1 MTNLIRG
8 EAIKMRSTRTAIGFT
23 IAGIALMLLVVLIS
37 TLAGEPSSVSDKRDA
52 ITIAPVGILFVVFGV
67 VGATGEYRHRT
78 VAPAVLI
85 APDRLRLL
93 VARALAYGVTAAAV
107 ALAMLAVAFAVGIPL
122 MAGNDG
128 PSLELADYAGLL
140 GGGLLSAALGAIMG
154 VGFGALV
161 GNQVAGVVSV
171 LLYIFVD
178 RRPDRGGRLGP
189 DPLHGRHRGIRAG
202 RPGGRRRVR
211 FPGLAGRRWPRG
223 RCCSWAPACCANR
236 AAKWPETPH
245 APPLH

>member
-1 MTNLIRG
+1 MKNLIRG

-37 TLAGEPSSVSDKRDA
+37 TLAGEPSSVSAKRDA

-93 VARALAYGVTAAAV
+93 VARALAYGVTAAVV

-171 LLYIFVD
+171 LLYIFVID
-178 RRPDRGGRLGP
+178 GLIGVANADLIPYTVGTAASALNGLEVDDAFGFLGSLAVLAAWMLLFMGAGLLRESRREV
-189 DPLHGRHRGIRAG
+189 A
-202 RPGGRRRVR
+202 
-211 FPGLAGRRWPRG
+211 
-223 RCCSWAPACCANR
+223 
-236 AAKWPETPH
+236 
-245 APPLH
+245 

>member
-37 TLAGEPSSVSDKRDA
+37 TLAGEPSSVSAKRDA

-128 PSLELADYAGLL
+128 ASLELADYAGLL

-171 LLYIFVD
+171 LLYIFVID
-178 RRPDRGGRLGP
+178 
-189 DPLHGRHRGIRAG
+189 
-202 RPGGRRRVR
+202 
-211 FPGLAGRRWPRG
+211 GLIGV
-223 RCCSWAPACCANR
+223 ANADLIPYTVGT
-236 AAKWPETPH
+236 AA
-245 APPLH
+245 

>member
-1 MTNLIRG
+1 MINLIRG

-107 ALAMLAVAFAVGIPL
+107 ALAMLARGLRRRHTA
-122 MAGNDG
+122 DG
-128 PSLELADYAGLL
+128 RATTARRWSSRDYAGLL

-171 LLYIFVD
+171 LLYIFVID
-178 RRPDRGGRLGP
+178 GLIGVADSDLIPYTVGTAASALDGLEVDDAFGFLGS
-189 DPLHGRHRGIRAG
+189 
-202 RPGGRRRVR
+202 
-211 FPGLAGRRWPRG
+211 LAVWPRG

-236 AAKWPETPH
+236 AAKWPERLPR
-245 APPLH
+245 PPLH